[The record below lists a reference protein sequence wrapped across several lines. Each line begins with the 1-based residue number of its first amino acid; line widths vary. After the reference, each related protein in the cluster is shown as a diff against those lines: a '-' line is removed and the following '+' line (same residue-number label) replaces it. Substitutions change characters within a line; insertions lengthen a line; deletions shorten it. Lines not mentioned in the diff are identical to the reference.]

1 MHGIFFGLGDQ
12 PTGPKYEVWQGF
24 FLIVLLGLTPGG
36 IPCFILFIL
45 FENMIR
51 QITILAKETKSLNEK
66 GREGGSSKLND
77 VAKKLPAHTVQLKM
91 TAAVV
96 LSTRDQTSKSSYS
109 TALCAVRKV
118 YFSAQP
124 NKLRPILKFRKYFPV
139 EHIFVPACSSVR
151 KIHFFKF

>member
-1 MHGIFFGLGDQ
+1 M
-12 PTGPKYEVWQGF
+12 
-24 FLIVLLGLTPGG
+24 LLGLTPGG
-36 IPCFILFIL
+36 LPCFILFIL

-51 QITILAKETKSLNEK
+51 QITILAKETKSLKEK

-109 TALCAVRKV
+109 TV
-118 YFSAQP
+118 YTHTRPIFP
-124 NKLRPILKFRKYFPV
+124 KLRL
-139 EHIFVPACSSVR
+139 HC
-151 KIHFFKF
+151 IH

>member
-1 MHGIFFGLGDQ
+1 MTLKLNEVIFGNEPIMVTLISVCMVFFCGLGDQ
-12 PTGPKYEVWQGF
+12 PTGPKYEVWQVF
-24 FLIVLLGLTPGG
+24 FLIMLLGLTPGG
-36 IPCFILFIL
+36 LPCFILFIL

-109 TALCAVRKV
+109 TV
-118 YFSAQP
+118 YA
-124 NKLRPILKFRKYFPV
+124 RPISPKFRL
-139 EHIFVPACSSVR
+139 HC
-151 KIHFFKF
+151 IH

>member
-1 MHGIFFGLGDQ
+1 MKFG
-12 PTGPKYEVWQGF
+12 KVF
-24 FLIVLLGLTPGG
+24 FLIMLLGLTPGG
-36 IPCFILFIL
+36 LPCFILFIL

-109 TALCAVRKV
+109 IV
-118 YFSAQP
+118 YTRPISP
-124 NKLRPILKFRKYFPV
+124 KLRLHCIVYTLDSTQWHAVCPPQGKKLNNCI
-139 EHIFVPACSSVR
+139 
-151 KIHFFKF
+151 